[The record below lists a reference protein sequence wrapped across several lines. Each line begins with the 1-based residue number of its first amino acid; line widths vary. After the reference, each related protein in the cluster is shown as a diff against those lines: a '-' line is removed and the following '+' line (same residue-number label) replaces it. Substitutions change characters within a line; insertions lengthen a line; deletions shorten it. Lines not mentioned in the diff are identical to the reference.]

1 MKKKIE
7 LIELL
12 FCVSSAIQTAL
23 SIKVNNR
30 IKELNKTVNSQ
41 SLRID
46 DLTKMAELSAVQC
59 SSEDG
64 LIDAKIAE
72 LYALDDID
80 KSYNMKIDK
89 IECPLGS
96 KCEYINDDKEA
107 VRCAWY
113 TKLVGKD
120 PQSTKEIDEWGCAM
134 SWLPVMLVENAQ
146 MQRGVRQA
154 TESFRNEMTKGQ
166 DTFNKIFAVAVD
178 KQIKLDASD
187 NAVLIEDNKD
197 G

>member
-7 LIELL
+7 LIMLL
-12 FCVSSAIQTAL
+12 FCASSAIQTAL

-30 IKELNKTVNSQ
+30 TKELNKTVNSQ

-89 IECPLGS
+89 IH
-96 KCEYINDDKEA
+96 N
-107 VRCAWY
+107 R
-113 TKLVGKD
+113 
-120 PQSTKEIDEWGCAM
+120 
-134 SWLPVMLVENAQ
+134 LVELNQ
-146 MQRGVRQA
+146 
-154 TESFRNEMTKGQ
+154 SFN
-166 DTFNKIFAVAVD
+166 
-178 KQIKLDASD
+178 IKYK
-187 NAVLIEDNKD
+187 VKK
-197 G
+197 

>member
-7 LIELL
+7 LIVLL
-12 FCVSSAIQTAL
+12 FCVSSAIQTSL

-30 IKELNKTVNSQ
+30 TKELNKTVNSQ

-46 DLTKMAELSAVQC
+46 ELTKMAEFSAAQC

-89 IECPLGS
+89 IH
-96 KCEYINDDKEA
+96 N
-107 VRCAWY
+107 R
-113 TKLVGKD
+113 
-120 PQSTKEIDEWGCAM
+120 
-134 SWLPVMLVENAQ
+134 LVELNQ
-146 MQRGVRQA
+146 
-154 TESFRNEMTKGQ
+154 SFN
-166 DTFNKIFAVAVD
+166 
-178 KQIKLDASD
+178 IKYK
-187 NAVLIEDNKD
+187 VKK
-197 G
+197 